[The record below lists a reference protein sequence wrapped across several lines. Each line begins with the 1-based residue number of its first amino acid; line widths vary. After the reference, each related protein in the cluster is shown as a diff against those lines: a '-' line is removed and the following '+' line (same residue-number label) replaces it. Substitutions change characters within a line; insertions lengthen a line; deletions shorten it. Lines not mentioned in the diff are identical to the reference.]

1 MSNRAVRSV
10 LAVLASGAIVAAC
23 AGENLYDL
31 QVLGGEA
38 GPDVE
43 ITTPTSGIEK
53 VPGDSVLVEATVEAP
68 AGASNI
74 SYSGIYEVDEDAA
87 YTAESA
93 EGNGLTT
100 LALSNYLRAV
110 PGQREG
116 TAVVIVRVTDLAG
129 ATGADTVTVNIVLA
143 N

>member
-1 MSNRAVRSV
+1 MTNRAVHSV
-10 LAVLASGAIVAAC
+10 LAALSSGVILAAC
-23 AGENLYDL
+23 AGENLFTFPAL
-31 QVLGGEA
+31 AGGT

-43 ITTPTSGIEK
+43 IITPTSGIEK
-53 VPGDSVLVEATVEAP
+53 VVGDSVLVEATVAAP
-68 AGASNI
+68 SGASAI
-74 SYSGIYEVDEDAA
+74 SYSGIYEVEEDAA
-87 YTAESA
+87 YTAETA

-100 LALSNYLRAV
+100 LSLRNYLRAA

-116 TAVVIVRVTDLAG
+116 TAIVIVSVTDFAG

>member
-1 MSNRAVRSV
+1 MSNRPVRSV

-31 QVLGGEA
+31 QALGAGA

-43 ITTPTSGIEK
+43 ITTPTSGIDK
-53 VPGDSVLVEATVEAP
+53 VVGDSVLVEATVEAP
-68 AGASNI
+68 SGASAI
-74 SYSGIYEVDEDAA
+74 SYSGIYEVEEDAA
-87 YTAESA
+87 YTAETA
-93 EGNGLTT
+93 QGNGLTT
-100 LALSNYLRAV
+100 LALSNYLRAA

-116 TAVVIVRVTDLAG
+116 TAIVIVSVTDLAG
-129 ATGADTVTVNIVLA
+129 ATGADTVTVNIVVA